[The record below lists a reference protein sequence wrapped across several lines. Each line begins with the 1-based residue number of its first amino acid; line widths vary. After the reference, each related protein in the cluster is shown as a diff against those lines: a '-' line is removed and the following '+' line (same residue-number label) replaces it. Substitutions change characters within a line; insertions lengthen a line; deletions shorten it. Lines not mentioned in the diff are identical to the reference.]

1 MYGYIAIKIADV
13 LKPDGTLGIIV
24 SNSWLGTKAGV
35 KFVNAIKQRYNI
47 KQVHISG
54 KGRWFKNADVV
65 TTIIILEKRKD
76 GERPHTNFWLWNLS
90 LEQLSKNSEDEN
102 TLINSALLSSEL
114 NRSISRLS
122 TYSESQMDE
131 LLNLNICYNALFHDV
146 DWLLGVKDKIVPIK
160 KVYYVFR
167 GSRRGWDA
175 LFIRE
180 TASTI

>member
-1 MYGYIAIKIADV
+1 MTLLLPPFGSVVSNLPFVPFEIIPGDDRDNISKLSFSEELDGRSDLYGYIAIKIADV

-102 TLINSALLSSEL
+102 TLINSALLSFRL

-122 TYSESQMDE
+122 TYSESQMERASE
-131 LLNLNICYNALFHDV
+131 LEY
-146 DWLLGVKDKIVPIK
+146 LL
-160 KVYYVFR
+160 
-167 GSRRGWDA
+167 
-175 LFIRE
+175 
-180 TASTI
+180 